1 MKAKSGRLALVLIL
15 AWLLMAPVGVLAQND
30 ELTAEQQS
38 LYNEMMKAF
47 VAPDFCGKS
56 LVECPAP
63 ITVEMREGIL
73 EQVKSGATKE
83 EIIAYWTGVY
93 GERILAAPPKSGF
106 FLSAWVLPVVGI
118 IAGVGILAVTMKGR
132 MGTPHGSAKG
142 KKQAIPGEYEE
153 ELQQEII
160 KHL

>member
-1 MKAKSGRLALVLIL
+1 MKAKGRWRVLALCLIL
-15 AWLLMAPVGVLAQND
+15 IFLAPMGVFAENG
-30 ELTAEQQS
+30 ELTEEQQL
-38 LYNEMMKAF
+38 LYNEMLKTF

-56 LVECPAP
+56 LEECPAA

-73 EQVKSGATKE
+73 EQVKNGATKD

-118 IAGVGILAVTMKGR
+118 VVGGVILAVALKGR
-132 MGTPHGSAKG
+132 MGTKGSAQT
-142 KKQAIPGEYEE
+142 KKQSIPGEYEE
-153 ELQQEII
+153 ELQQEIL